1 MQAEPLSSCRLLFV
15 LISVVVRSHLFV
27 DAGLLMLEE
36 IKTRTSKHLVAIA
49 RVLFL
54 NRCSLLER
62 AARPSASTVRL
73 LLLLRLFQ
81 CPSLL
86 MAQVATVL
94 LVPPRVS
101 RESRTTASFEGF
113 ISTFF
118 RLTGILE
125 SSSVFVPAVGI
136 VAFCFGLVLE
146 IMPRANAVR
155 AKS

>member
-1 MQAEPLSSCRLLFV
+1 MA
-15 LISVVVRSHLFV
+15 IS
-27 DAGLLMLEE
+27 
-36 IKTRTSKHLVAIA
+36 

-54 NRCSLLER
+54 NRCSLLGR
-62 AARPSASTVRL
+62 AARPSSASTVRL
-73 LLLLRLFQ
+73 CDLRLFQ

-86 MAQVATVL
+86 MVQVATVL
-94 LVPPRVS
+94 RVPPRVS
-101 RESRTTASFEGF
+101 RESTTTASFEGF
-113 ISTFF
+113 ISTLF